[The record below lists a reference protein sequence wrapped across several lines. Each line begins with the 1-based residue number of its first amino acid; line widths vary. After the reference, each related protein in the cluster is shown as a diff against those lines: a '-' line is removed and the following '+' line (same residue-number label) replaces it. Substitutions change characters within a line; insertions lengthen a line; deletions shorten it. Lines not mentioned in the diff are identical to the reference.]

1 MYLEP
6 FKLKELP
13 FRLSP
18 DPQFLYLSKQHARAK
33 AYMESTIWFTDGFV
47 VITGDIG
54 SGKTTLIEAFLKEIP
69 ADVVVAQIN
78 QTQVN
83 ATDFLQAVLVQF
95 GFSPFKMK
103 KAELISTLNNFLIEQ
118 HAAGRKVLLI
128 VDEAQNLEPRVLEEI
143 RLLSGVETTKE
154 KVLRIILAGQPELN
168 DTLNSPRLEQLTQ
181 RVRLRFHLST
191 LSEAETR
198 AYIEHRLEVAGAGD
212 REIFAADTFPEI
224 YRYAGGVPRLINTL
238 CDTAMMAAFT
248 ENRSAVRLHDVSSA
262 IAELHW
268 PPHAARAQGAPV
280 GPESMTGTHPAMTA
294 RPGAAAA
301 APEASS
307 AEEEEEEEDAS
318 SEAPAR
324 EADVDEAVARAV
336 ETHAAAAREAA
347 ARASGP
353 KANGPA
359 AEGPAAHGPAAH
371 GPAAHDASTHEAATA
386 APGAQ
391 GPAAARHAAPGETVG
406 KLLVATEGRTVQEI
420 PLRIGRL
427 IVGRTPD
434 NDVHIDSRFVSRHH
448 CQIITTAQSSVIED
462 LNSTNGVYVKSARV
476 RRHHLNDGDVVL
488 IGKHE
493 LIYMDDRAARSRA
506 PADEHSGSNQ
516 RAGG

>member
-47 VITGDIG
+47 VITGEIG
-54 SGKTTLIEAFLKEIP
+54 SGKTTLIESFLKEVP

-78 QTQVN
+78 QTQVS

-95 GFSPFKMK
+95 GFSPFKMR

-168 DTLNSPRLEQLTQ
+168 ETLNSPRLEQLTQ
-181 RVRLRFHLST
+181 RVRLRFHLSA
-191 LSEAETR
+191 LSESETR

-212 REIFAADTFPEI
+212 REIFAADTFHEI
-224 YRYAGGVPRLINTL
+224 FRYTGGVPRLINTL
-238 CDTAMMAAFT
+238 CDTAMMSAFT
-248 ENRSAVRLHDVSSA
+248 ENRDTVRLADVA
-262 IAELHW
+262 GAVGELRW
-268 PPHAARAQGAPV
+268 PLYTVRVQAAAARAQ
-280 GPESMTGTHPAMTA
+280 
-294 RPGAAAA
+294 AAAA
-301 APEASS
+301 AAQAQPAAPAPES
-307 AEEEEEEEDAS
+307 ATGTHAVAQPPA
-318 SEAPAR
+318 EAPAPESAALESAAHEAPAYEALAR
-324 EADVDEAVARAV
+324 EAASREAASREAVAREVAGAK
-336 ETHAAAAREAA
+336 AA
-347 ARASGP
+347 G
-353 KANGPA
+353 
-359 AEGPAAHGPAAH
+359 AEPL
-371 GPAAHDASTHEAATA
+371 
-386 APGAQ
+386 
-391 GPAAARHAAPGETVG
+391 G
-406 KLLVATEGRTVQEI
+406 KLLVATDGRTVQEI

-448 CQIITTAQSSVIED
+448 CQIITTAHSCVIED
-462 LNSTNGVYVKSARV
+462 LNSTNGIYVKSARV
-476 RRHHLNDGDVVL
+476 RRHYLNDGDVVL
-488 IGKHE
+488 VGKHE
-493 LIYMDDRAARSRA
+493 LIYMDERAARGRA
-506 PADEHSGSNQ
+506 TASDTQPKLPAVGNAPDPHKPPAEDA
-516 RAGG
+516 AGDGKNKRQAGR